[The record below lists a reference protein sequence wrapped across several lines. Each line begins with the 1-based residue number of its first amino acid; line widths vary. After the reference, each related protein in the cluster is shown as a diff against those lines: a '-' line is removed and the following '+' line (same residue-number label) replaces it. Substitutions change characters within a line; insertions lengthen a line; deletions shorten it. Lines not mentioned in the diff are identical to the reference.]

1 MNNNENIKSINH
13 LINIIIP
20 CFNEE
25 KFIEEV
31 VNNVIKY
38 SKFRKK
44 IIVVNDGSKDN
55 SRSVLENLKNK
66 NLIDVLINHNVNLGK
81 GAAIR
86 SGLKYVTEGIIIIQ
100 DSDFEYS
107 PEDYQKLLKP
117 IIDGN
122 ADVVYG
128 SRFLG
133 GNDAKRVLYFKH
145 RIANSILTFFSNVL
159 TDINLTDME
168 TGYKVFTKKSIQDI
182 TLVEDG
188 FGFEPEITAKLAK
201 KKIRFYEVAI
211 SYKGRTYEEGKKI
224 RFKDALRAMYCILKY
239 NFLK

>member
-1 MNNNENIKSINH
+1 MNNKNNIKPDDY

-25 KFIEEV
+25 KFIEDV
-31 VNNVIKY
+31 INNVIKY
-38 SKFRKK
+38 SKFNKK
-44 IIVVNDGSKDN
+44 IIVINDGSKDKTK
-55 SRSVLENLKNK
+55 SVLENLKNK
-66 NLIDVLINHNVNLGK
+66 NLIDILINHNVNLGK
-81 GAAIR
+81 GAAIK
-86 SGLKYVTEGIIIIQ
+86 SGLKYVDEGIIIIQ

-107 PEDYQKLLKP
+107 PEDYQRLLKP
-117 IIDGN
+117 IIEGN
-122 ADVVYG
+122 ADVVFG

-168 TGYKVFTKKSIQDI
+168 TGYKVFTKKSIENI

-201 KKIRFYEVAI
+201 KK
-211 SYKGRTYEEGKKI
+211 K
-224 RFKDALRAMYCILKY
+224 
-239 NFLK
+239 

>member
-1 MNNNENIKSINH
+1 MNNKNNIKPDDY

-25 KFIEEV
+25 KFIEDV
-31 VNNVIKY
+31 INNVIKY
-38 SKFRKK
+38 SKFNKK
-44 IIVVNDGSKDN
+44 IIVINDGSKDKTK
-55 SRSVLENLKNK
+55 SVLENLKNK
-66 NLIDVLINHNVNLGK
+66 NLIDILINHNVNLGK
-81 GAAIR
+81 GAAIK
-86 SGLKYVTEGIIIIQ
+86 SGLKYVDEGIIIIQ

-107 PEDYQKLLKP
+107 PEDYQRLLKP
-117 IIDGN
+117 IIEGN
-122 ADVVYG
+122 ADVVFG

-168 TGYKVFTKKSIQDI
+168 TGYKVFTKKSIENI

-201 KKIRFYEVAI
+201 KKNRFYEVAI

-224 RFKDALRAMYCILKY
+224 RFKDALRAMYCIIKY
-239 NFLK
+239 NLLK

>member
-1 MNNNENIKSINH
+1 MNENENKESNRH

-25 KFIEEV
+25 KFIENV
-31 VNNVIKY
+31 INNVIKY
-38 SKFRKK
+38 SIFNKK
-44 IIVVNDGSKDN
+44 IIVVNDGSKDKT
-55 SRSVLENLKNK
+55 RIILENLKNK
-66 NLIDVLINHNVNLGK
+66 KLIDVLINHNVNLGK
-81 GAAIR
+81 GAAIK
-86 SGLKYVTEGIIIIQ
+86 SGLKHINEGIVIIQ

-107 PEDYQKLLKP
+107 PKDYQRLLKP
-117 IIDGN
+117 IIDGD

-133 GNDAKRVLYFKH
+133 GNEAKRVLYFKH

-168 TGYKVFTKKSIQDI
+168 TGYKVFTKKSMENILLI
-182 TLVEDG
+182 EDG

-201 KKIRFYEVAI
+201 KKLDFTKWQFHIRVEL
-211 SYKGRTYEEGKKI
+211 TKKE
-224 RFKDALRAMYCILKY
+224 RRLNSKMR
-239 NFLK
+239 

>member
-1 MNNNENIKSINH
+1 MNNKDNIKPDDY

-25 KFIEEV
+25 KFIEDV
-31 VNNVIKY
+31 INNVIKY
-38 SKFRKK
+38 SKFSKK
-44 IIVVNDGSKDN
+44 IIVINDGSKDKTK
-55 SRSVLENLKNK
+55 SVLENLKNK
-66 NLIDVLINHNVNLGK
+66 NLIDILINHDVNLGK
-81 GAAIR
+81 GAAIK
-86 SGLKYVTEGIIIIQ
+86 SGLKYVDEGIIIIQ

-107 PEDYQKLLKP
+107 PEDYQRLLKP
-117 IIDGN
+117 IIEGN
-122 ADVVYG
+122 ADVVFG

-168 TGYKVFTKKSIQDI
+168 TGYKVFTKKSIENI

-224 RFKDALRAMYCILKY
+224 RFKDALRAMYCIIKY
-239 NFLK
+239 NLLK

>member
-1 MNNNENIKSINH
+1 MNNKNNIKSNNY
-13 LINIIIP
+13 LINIIIQ

-25 KFIEEV
+25 KFIEDV
-31 VNNVIKY
+31 IDNVIKY
-38 SKFRKK
+38 SKFNKK
-44 IIVVNDGSKDN
+44 IIVINDGSKDKTK
-55 SRSVLENLKNK
+55 SVLENLKNK
-66 NLIDVLINHNVNLGK
+66 NLIDILINHNVNLGK
-81 GAAIR
+81 GAAIK
-86 SGLKYVTEGIIIIQ
+86 SGLKYVDEGIIIIQ

-107 PEDYQKLLKP
+107 PEDYQRLLKP
-117 IIDGN
+117 IIEGN
-122 ADVVYG
+122 ADVVFG

-168 TGYKVFTKKSIQDI
+168 TGYKVFTKKSIENI
-182 TLVEDG
+182 MLVEDG

-224 RFKDALRAMYCILKY
+224 RLKDAVRAMYCIFKY
-239 NFLK
+239 NLLR

>member
-1 MNNNENIKSINH
+1 MKNKEIIKSINH

-25 KFIEEV
+25 KFIEDV
-31 VNNVIKY
+31 INKVIKY
-38 SKFRKK
+38 SKFSKK
-44 IIVVNDGSKDN
+44 IIVINDGSKDKTK
-55 SRSVLENLKNK
+55 SVLENLKNK
-66 NLIDVLINHNVNLGK
+66 NLIDVLINHDKNLGK
-81 GAAIR
+81 GAAIK

-100 DSDFEYS
+100 DADFEYS
-107 PEDYQKLLKP
+107 PEDYQRLLKP
-117 IIDGN
+117 IFEGH
-122 ADVVYG
+122 ADVVFG

-145 RIANSILTFFSNVL
+145 RMANSILTFFSNIL

-168 TGYKVFTKKSIQDI
+168 TGYKVFTKKSIENI

-224 RFKDALRAMYCILKY
+224 RFKDALRAMYCIIKY
-239 NFLK
+239 NLLK

>member
-44 IIVVNDGSKDN
+44 IIVVNDWSKDN

-133 GNDAKRVLYFKH
+133 GNEAKRVLYFKH

-168 TGYKVFTKKSIQDI
+168 TGYKVFTQKSVENIVLI
-182 TLVEDG
+182 EDG

-201 KKIRFYEVAI
+201 KK
-211 SYKGRTYEEGKKI
+211 
-224 RFKDALRAMYCILKY
+224 
-239 NFLK
+239 N

>member
-1 MNNNENIKSINH
+1 MKNKEIIKSINH

-25 KFIEEV
+25 KFIEDV
-31 VNNVIKY
+31 INKVIKY
-38 SKFRKK
+38 SKFSKK
-44 IIVVNDGSKDN
+44 IIVINDGSKDKTK
-55 SRSVLENLKNK
+55 SVLENLKNK
-66 NLIDVLINHNVNLGK
+66 NLIDVLINHDVNLGK
-81 GAAIR
+81 GAAIK

-100 DSDFEYS
+100 DADFEYS
-107 PEDYQKLLKP
+107 PEDYQRLLKP
-117 IIDGN
+117 IIEGH
-122 ADVVYG
+122 ADVVFG

-168 TGYKVFTKKSIQDI
+168 TGYKVFTKKSIENI

-224 RFKDALRAMYCILKY
+224 RFKDALRAMYCIIKY
-239 NFLK
+239 NLLK

>member
-1 MNNNENIKSINH
+1 MNENENKVSNRH

-25 KFIEEV
+25 KFIENV
-31 VNNVIKY
+31 INNVIKY
-38 SKFRKK
+38 SKFNKK
-44 IIVVNDGSKDN
+44 IIVVNDGSKDKTGII
-55 SRSVLENLKNK
+55 LENLKNK
-66 NLIDVLINHNVNLGK
+66 KLIDVLINHNVNLGK
-81 GAAIR
+81 GAAIK
-86 SGLKYVTEGIIIIQ
+86 SGLKHINEGIIIIQ

-107 PEDYQKLLKP
+107 PKDYQRLLKP
-117 IIDGN
+117 IIDGD

-133 GNDAKRVLYFKH
+133 GSDAKRVLYFKH

-168 TGYKVFTKKSIQDI
+168 TGYKVFTQKSVENIVLI
-182 TLVEDG
+182 EDG

-224 RFKDALRAMYCILKY
+224 RFKDAVRAIYCIFKY
-239 NFLK
+239 NLLK

>member
-1 MNNNENIKSINH
+1 MNNKNNIKPDDY

-25 KFIEEV
+25 KFIEDV
-31 VNNVIKY
+31 INNVIKY
-38 SKFRKK
+38 SKFNKK
-44 IIVVNDGSKDN
+44 IIVINDGSKDKTK
-55 SRSVLENLKNK
+55 SVLENLKNK
-66 NLIDVLINHNVNLGK
+66 NLIDILINHNVNLGK
-81 GAAIR
+81 GAAIK
-86 SGLKYVTEGIIIIQ
+86 SGLKYVDEGIIIIQ

-107 PEDYQKLLKP
+107 PEDYQRLLKP
-117 IIDGN
+117 IIEGN
-122 ADVVYG
+122 ADVVFG

-168 TGYKVFTKKSIQDI
+168 TGYKVFTKKSIENI

-201 KKIRFYEVAI
+201 KKNRFYEVAI
-211 SYKGRTYEEGKKI
+211 SYKGRTYEEGKK
-224 RFKDALRAMYCILKY
+224 
-239 NFLK
+239 N